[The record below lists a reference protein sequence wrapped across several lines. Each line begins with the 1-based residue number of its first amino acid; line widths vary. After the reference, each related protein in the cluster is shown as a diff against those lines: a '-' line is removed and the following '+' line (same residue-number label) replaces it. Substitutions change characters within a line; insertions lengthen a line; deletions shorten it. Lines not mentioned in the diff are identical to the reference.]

1 MLPHEFP
8 DEGDL
13 RHSNALN
20 VSFYSDS
27 DLKFRKRARKLAEK
41 TSNLSKPPSERSS

>member
-1 MLPHEFP
+1 MLPHEFA

-13 RHSNALN
+13 RHSNLLL
-20 VSFYSDS
+20 YLDL

>member
-13 RHSNALN
+13 RHSN